1 MNYLK
6 LYYNTIRD
14 FFFNSF
20 TPPPKI
26 LSIDETIDAIIN
38 NRLSVSRFGDG
49 EFSLILNIDNPM
61 FQNPSIE
68 LSNKLLETL
77 QSNLPQLLICLPK
90 IFEKKDLQR
99 MTKDAFKFWN
109 RYIIFNRK
117 AIYRL
122 LNFNI
127 TYGNSQFTRNYI
139 DNKNKNFSK
148 IYFNKTKR
156 IWENRNIVIIEGRY
170 TRFGINNDLLN
181 NVSSIKRILCPE
193 KNAFSKYTKILNEA
207 LKQDKNILFLIALG
221 PTATILAYD
230 LCKNGYQA
238 IDIGHLDIEYE
249 WFLINAVEKKPI
261 QNKYINEN
269 NFILNESND
278 TLNDLEYKEQILS
291 IIL

>member
-1 MNYLK
+1 
-6 LYYNTIRD
+6 
-14 FFFNSF
+14 
-20 TPPPKI
+20 
-26 LSIDETIDAIIN
+26 
-38 NRLSVSRFGDG
+38 
-49 EFSLILNIDNPM
+49 M